1 MLDQQFPMNGRIM
14 KLCVMIV
21 PRDDSDRL
29 SKMLSD
35 ADFHSTKISSSGGF
49 LGKGSSTIF
58 SAIDELRLG
67 DLISLLRKHFPETV
81 ESVPASSL
89 PFTSEPD
96 LPSTQM
102 IDIRVGGVVV
112 FIVPLEAFGAI

>member
-1 MLDQQFPMNGRIM
+1 MLDQQFPMSGKIM
-14 KLCVMIV
+14 KLCIIIV

-58 SAIDELRLG
+58 SAVDELQLG

-102 IDIRVGGVVV
+102 IDIRVDGVVV
-112 FIVPLEAFGAI
+112 FVVPLEAFGAI